1 MKDWEYADLQQYYKN
16 LTNGNAY
23 PFSAEELA
31 ENIAKIEKEQMIEAS
46 DKLESAILNIRD
58 HYNSN
63 KVKKMCN
70 ELCETLGEL

>member
-16 LTNGNAY
+16 LANGNAY

-31 ENIAKIEKEQMIEAS
+31 ENISQIEKKQLIEAS

-58 HYNSN
+58 QYNSN
-63 KVKKMCN
+63 KVQKMCTK
-70 ELCETLGEL
+70 LCERLGEL